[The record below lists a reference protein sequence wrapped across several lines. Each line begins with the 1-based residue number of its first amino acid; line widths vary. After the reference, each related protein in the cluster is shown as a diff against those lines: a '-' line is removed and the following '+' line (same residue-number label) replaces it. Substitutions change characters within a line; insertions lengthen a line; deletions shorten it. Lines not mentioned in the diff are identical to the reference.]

1 VHRFGAERLLLGS
14 DTPFFPDQMAKSM
27 QSVRDA
33 GRTGALPAHA
43 DPAFLARMSP
53 AC

>member
-1 VHRFGAERLLLGS
+1 MHRFGAERLLLGS